1 MVNTRSQILRE
12 NRIEQSEDDRL
23 SDNDDNV
30 SVTDHYRENYLG
42 ENDDE

>member
-12 NRIEQSEDDRL
+12 NRIEQSEDDSL

-30 SVTDHYRENYLG
+30 CVADHYRES
-42 ENDDE
+42 